1 MRQCPDRDAF
11 RAGRNLPDKEFRYLR
26 TVIVTAAVYRG
37 FGSELAPLPLTFR
50 HWAGITPY
58 TSAYALSRELWFCY
72 PVARAWTLR
81 LPRAPP
87 ARGFTRTQHPFFRRY
102 GVNLPSSLTRDH
114 SSTLVYSTSLPVSV
128 CGTVAASL
136 PSRPFVTAQVPRPWR
151 RIAPLPRHCL
161 SVNDDGDLPP
171 PSPYRLTRRSS
182 RRGDSP
188 SAFGIGQTT
197 SYGIGISTDCPS
209 GTPFGCPLGPTHPP
223 RCTRA
228 AEPLGLRWW
237 GF

>member
-1 MRQCPDRDAF
+1 LRQCPDRDAF

-58 TSAYALSRELWFCY
+58 TSPCGLSRELWFCY

-87 ARGFTRTQHPFFRRY
+87 ASGFTLTQHPFFRRY

-114 SSTLVYSTSLPVSV
+114 SSALVSSTCLPVSV
-128 CGTVAASL
+128 CGTVTADL
-136 PSRPFVTAQVPRPWR
+136 PSRHFSPAQVPRHR
-151 RIAPLPRHCL
+151 RASQRA
-161 SVNDDGDLPP
+161 S
-171 PSPYRLTRRSS
+171 PSPLGQRTRDFVRMLPTGLDDARLVAAAPPQSPALVKRSV
-182 RRGDSP
+182 RG
-188 SAFGIGQTT
+188 T
-197 SYGIGISTDCPS
+197 
-209 GTPFGCPLGPTHPP
+209 
-223 RCTRA
+223 
-228 AEPLGLRWW
+228 GL
-237 GF
+237 